1 VIDPALSFGVAA
13 EAYERGR
20 PAWPSELLDDLPVSA
35 EATVLDLGAGT
46 GKLTRLLVERFAR
59 VIAVEPDSAM
69 RCLIDT
75 GEAIAGSAESLPLPD
90 TSVDAIFAAEA
101 FHWFDWE
108 RALPEIARVLRPGG
122 VLALLWNRYDPRDF
136 VLSEEVMPPPTTRK
150 HGRFVSGEW
159 RSAFTGAPFGTFAE
173 KALVQ
178 ELDVTRD
185 GLIDYFASVS
195 PITSLSPA
203 EREEALQRVAEA
215 LDRDVY
221 RRRWTAE
228 LFWTVRS

>member
-1 VIDPALSFGVAA
+1 VIDPALSFGIAA

-20 PAWPSELLDDLPVSA
+20 PAWPSELLDGLPVAA
-35 EATVLDLGAGT
+35 EATVVDLGAGT
-46 GKLTRLLVERFAR
+46 GKLTRLLVKRFAR
-59 VIAVEPDSAM
+59 VIAVKPDAAM

-90 TSVDAIFAAEA
+90 ASVDAIFAAEA

-136 VLSEEVMPPPTTRK
+136 VLSEGVMPPSTTRK

-159 RSAFTGAPFGTFAE
+159 RSAFTGAPFGTLRREGAGSG
-173 KALVQ
+173 AR
-178 ELDVTRD
+178 RD
-185 GLIDYFASVS
+185 ARRSNRL
-195 PITSLSPA
+195 L
-203 EREEALQRVAEA
+203 RVGEPDHIAVA
-215 LDRDVY
+215 CQARGGSAAG
-221 RRRWTAE
+221 RGSA
-228 LFWTVRS
+228 